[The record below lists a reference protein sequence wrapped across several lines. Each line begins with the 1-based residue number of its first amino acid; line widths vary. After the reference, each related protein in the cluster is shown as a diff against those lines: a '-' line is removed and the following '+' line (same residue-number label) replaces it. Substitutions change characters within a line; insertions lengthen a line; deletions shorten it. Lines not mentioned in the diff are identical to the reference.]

1 MLYNLCCLSALFLT
15 AALWLLPKS
24 AKFVLLQ
31 YKWTVHTTT
40 KQSYPLDFPF
50 LKKNKQKRCAFYY
63 WQFCVKTDLF
73 VFSFFFNLQFVYGL
87 KRKNEIEL
95 LSPLCCVFLYYIY
108 IYFFFRI
115 WLLLKIPWFW
125 TAAVFLCCVWGPSAL
140 PSSFPDR
147 GMSEE
152 RAEWSWHSLIP
163 AD

>member
-1 MLYNLCCLSALFLT
+1 MLFECFILDCCAVI
-15 AALWLLPKS
+15 AAKVGKICASSIQMNCTHNNKTVLPPRLPLLEK
-24 AKFVLLQ
+24 
-31 YKWTVHTTT
+31 T
-40 KQSYPLDFPF
+40 
-50 LKKNKQKRCAFYY
+50 KQKRCAFYY
-63 WQFCVKTDLF
+63 WQFCVKTDFF
-73 VFSFFFNLQFVYGL
+73 VFSFFLNLQFVYGL

-108 IYFFFRI
+108 IYIFFFRI

-125 TAAVFLCCVWGPSAL
+125 TAAVFLCCVRGPSAL